1 MSGGAILVSW
11 RQPAH
16 PNGIILQYTVY
27 VKSTK
32 DGETKSHKVPAYQ
45 MSYEAANLDK
55 DQPYEFWVTASTIIG
70 EGQSSKSIVA
80 MPSEKVPAKIASF
93 DETITATFKEDVKLE
108 CQAVGV
114 PTPDITW
121 RIRGAE
127 FQPSDRVRQLPEG
140 SLYIKNVIRQ
150 DAGEYTCVAENSIAK
165 DSITHKLIVLAP
177 PQSPILS
184 LTSTTTD
191 SLTLKLKPHDGDSA
205 PLHGYTLHY
214 KPEFGEWETIDV
226 AIDAPKYTVDN
237 LYCGSRYQ
245 VYATAYNSIGAGEP
259 SDILNTR
266 TKGSKP
272 ILPDKTRFIEVSSNS
287 ITLHLPSWKDGG
299 CRMSHFVVEHK
310 RKYEK

>member
-11 RQPAH
+11 RSPVQ
-16 PNGIILQYTVY
+16 PNGVIIQYNVY

-32 DGETKSHKVPAYQ
+32 DGETKSNKIPPYQ

-70 EGQSSKSIVA
+70 EGQPSKSVVA

-121 RIRGAE
+121 KIKGSE
-127 FQPSDRVRQLPEG
+127 FVPSDRVRQLPEG
-140 SLYIKNVIRQ
+140 SLYIKNIIRQ
-150 DAGEYTCVAENSIAK
+150 DAGEYTCTAENSIAK

-177 PQSPILS
+177 PQSPVLS

-191 SLTLKLKPHDGDSA
+191 SLTLKLKPHDGDTA

-226 AIDAPKYTVDN
+226 ALDEPKYTVDN
-237 LYCGSRYQ
+237 LFCGSRYQ

-272 ILPDKTRFIEVSSNS
+272 ILPDKLRFIEVSSNS

-310 RKYEK
+310 RK